1 MMVATGGNFYLNQ
14 LHNGKEELFIYGSY
28 WPIQGMP
35 ELLTH
40 IPFQSTRWTVKL
52 DGIFSFAS
60 NETHTFLTKKSSDA
74 TQMLW
79 NTTLPHCGGSS
90 DLFVTSCYPNTY
102 AFCGPQNIVTQIS
115 STFNGKIMNVFS
127 VDEGQ
132 VLAIE
137 CSETNLFVLYS
148 DSRVMQYSSQSDYV
162 HTYLVPNKMVLPQYN
177 QLKASNGYLFY
188 ALCNYSVDKN
198 ICLEPTIYQW
208 AVKQSFPQTTLHFS
222 SSSISDN
229 DSDIYSEEF
238 PSNFTFNSVTIK
250 SFSETLLKQNSY
262 FNAVSYKRG
271 QSTIIVYFSGAGNIQ
286 RSTIGDTFIIEIV
299 ISNEDT
305 PLRPIISRQFPVKSS
320 SIRPLSRYAA
330 NIFQS
335 DNIIFLLIHGGI
347 SSDFNVVCSKVF
359 SLDLSTGKYETLN
372 QKKEFS

>member
-1 MMVATGGNFYLNQ
+1 
-14 LHNGKEELFIYGSY
+14 
-28 WPIQGMP
+28 
-35 ELLTH
+35 
-40 IPFQSTRWTVKL
+40 
-52 DGIFSFAS
+52 
-60 NETHTFLTKKSSDA
+60 
-74 TQMLW
+74 
-79 NTTLPHCGGSS
+79 
-90 DLFVTSCYPNTY
+90 
-102 AFCGPQNIVTQIS
+102 
-115 STFNGKIMNVFS
+115 
-127 VDEGQ
+127 
-132 VLAIE
+132 
-137 CSETNLFVLYS
+137 
-148 DSRVMQYSSQSDYV
+148 
-162 HTYLVPNKMVLPQYN
+162 MVLPQYN